1 MTNTLVSTD
10 LKTYPPY
17 FNKVGKFLNN
27 SNKTL
32 LPKKIPLE
40 SSSPTVLKTNY
51 TYILI

>member
-1 MTNTLVSTD
+1 MSEKISLDSSD
-10 LKTYPPY
+10 
-17 FNKVGKFLNN
+17 N